1 MKYHACAHQSRK
13 WFVSSIDK
21 AGFRDYYPHSVCDMH
36 NYDQLLI
43 VLNALT
49 LLMSRPLNLL
59 TMVAFRPIYC
69 VIFGAMSGD
78 IVEARSFYSRFLSL
92 TANPYLNIFMLSG
105 EFSTELLYEDLNS
118 LWLWKA
124 TILECSLHW
133 WLAYVHTHSVER
145 FFFKML
151 YTNMQRR
158 LKVTYLISFQYWH
171 LWLWYSTW
179 QPSIFLCLLAC
190 MPQSHWWDTLWDSYT
205 LASCKDVQ
213 LAQSHTLAI
222 PSVSPNHLYIPSC
235 RLLGVICYNLKWVC
249 SKYWL

>member
-21 AGFRDYYPHSVCDMH
+21 AGFRDYYLHSVCDMH

-78 IVEARSFYSRFLSL
+78 IVEAKSFYSRFLSL

-118 LWLWKA
+118 LWLRKA
-124 TILECSLHW
+124 TMLECSLHW

-151 YTNMQRR
+151 
-158 LKVTYLISFQYWH
+158 LLCKEDWKLHIWF
-171 LWLWYSTW
+171 LFSTGT
-179 QPSIFLCLLAC
+179 CGC
-190 MPQSHWWDTLWDSYT
+190 DTLLGSQVF
-205 LASCKDVQ
+205 S
-213 LAQSHTLAI
+213 
-222 PSVSPNHLYIPSC
+222 SVCLHACPNPTDGTHSGTRI
-235 RLLGVICYNLKWVC
+235 LLPPVRMYN
-249 SKYWL
+249 